1 MTALWKYCCRYAGS
15 IKGMCLNALFVGS
28 TSATCQFISITY
40 HQANHMEEFAFHNL
54 GPVLSSGW
62 WSSFESSQGRL
73 DFKHHYSIMY
83 EMWHGH
89 KASHYTMWYQSACKA
104 AKNCHM
110 NSKIFR
116 NLGRLYS
123 GLGRGRDTGNFLRR
137 SVWPRRCNGHEISSS
152 RNIQKAGQ
160 DSHSLTSDTLLSVGG
175 RS

>member
-1 MTALWKYCCRYAGS
+1 MAKVAFVLGTGLHDSSLKILLQVCRPYQRHVSERTG
-15 IKGMCLNALFVGS
+15 C
-28 TSATCQFISITY
+28 SASCQFISMTY
-40 HQANHMEEFAFHNL
+40 HQPNHMEQFAFHCL

-73 DFKHHYSIMY
+73 DFKRHYSIMY

-123 GLGRGRDTGNFLRR
+123 GLGRGRYGEFFKTKCMAQEMQW
-137 SVWPRRCNGHEISSS
+137 VW
-152 RNIQKAGQ
+152 
-160 DSHSLTSDTLLSVGG
+160 D
-175 RS
+175 